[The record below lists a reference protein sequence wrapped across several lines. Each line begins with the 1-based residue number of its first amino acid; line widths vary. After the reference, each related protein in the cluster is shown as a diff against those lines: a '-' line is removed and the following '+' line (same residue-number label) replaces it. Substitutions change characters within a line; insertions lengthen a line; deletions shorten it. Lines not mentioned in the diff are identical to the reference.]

1 MAGTVI
7 GDIVGDVITEI
18 SQVPGVATQIY
29 SQDRIRQFVQN
40 AWLLEINE
48 LWWPTYM
55 FIQTVGLDGTTGAIT
70 ADLKGSISFV
80 DDYEDIQSVFPEG
93 SNRKLRE
100 LNQSINP
107 QAMVSGKAWYIAPDY
122 TYAHRPFKVYPPSST
137 GNVVVVARQKH
148 ELPFTLD
155 TVVYLDRLLLMYDA
169 CWMYTVD
176 DGTVPAQVNK
186 FQMLAGNRRKQIKAG
201 FAQQPLELD
210 PRFPS
215 GELLQGADSGWFTI
229 DADPLA

>member
-1 MAGTVI
+1 MAGTSVQT
-7 GDIVGDVITEI
+7 IVEMVITEI
-18 SQVPGVATQIY
+18 SQVPGVATQVY

-40 AWLLEINE
+40 AWLMEINE

-55 FIQTVGLDGTTGAIT
+55 VRLTVPFSAGVLT
-70 ADLKGSISFV
+70 ADLQGPISFI
-80 DDYEDIQSVFPEG
+80 DDYEDIQSIFPEG

-107 QAMVSGKAWYIAPDY
+107 TIVTSGLGSWYVLPDY
-122 TYAHRPFKVYPPSST
+122 TVAHRPFKIYPTDSS
-137 GNVVVVARQKH
+137 GNVVVVARQKQDI
-148 ELPFTLD
+148 PFALTDIL
-155 TVVYLDRLLLMYDA
+155 YLDPLLLMYDA

-186 FQMLAGNRRKQIKAG
+186 FQMLAGNRRKQMKAG

-210 PRFPS
+210 PRFPTGDTVLTNES
-215 GELLQGADSGWFTI
+215 GFFILDEDT
-229 DADPLA
+229 LA

>member
-1 MAGTVI
+1 MAGTLI

-40 AWLLEINE
+40 AWLMEIDE
-48 LWWPTYM
+48 MWWPQYM
-55 FIQTVGLDGTTGAIT
+55 WTQVVGLDGSTGALVD
-70 ADLKGSISFV
+70 DLKGPISFI
-80 DDYEDIQSVFPEG
+80 DDYENIQAVFPEG
-93 SNRKLRE
+93 TNRKLRE
-100 LNQSINP
+100 LSQSINP
-107 QAMVSGKAWYIAPDY
+107 SAMTGGAGPWYMRPDY
-122 TYAHRPFKVYPPSST
+122 TYQHRPFKVYPPESS

-148 ELPFTLD
+148 ELPFTLE
-155 TVVYLDRLLLMYDA
+155 TSVYLDRLLLMYDA

-186 FQMLAGNRRKQIKAG
+186 FQMLAGNRRKRVKAG
-201 FAQQPLELD
+201 FSQMPLELD
-210 PRFPS
+210 PRFP
-215 GELLQGADSGWFTI
+215 GVPVLGTTWFTV